1 MTEQEILKQ
10 YIDACELIKET
21 ENDIQRLQRRRRDV
35 LTDKVQASNP
45 EFPYQPISVT
55 VQGVAGLWDGTES
68 ELAKEERVLVQRKAQ
83 CAALK
88 SSAERFINTVPP
100 RIARIIRLRYF
111 KRKSWEDV
119 AEILGRGATPDAVR
133 KELDAYFKS
142 RKTEKT

>member
-1 MTEQEILKQ
+1 M
-10 YIDACELIKET
+10 
-21 ENDIQRLQRRRRDV
+21 
-35 LTDKVQASNP
+35 
-45 EFPYQPISVT
+45 
-55 VQGVAGLWDGTES
+55 
-68 ELAKEERVLVQRKAQ
+68 VQRKAQ

-100 RIARIIRLRYF
+100 RVARIIRLRYF

-119 AEILGRGATPDAVR
+119 AETLGRGATPDAVR